1 MIPPREQDM
10 TGTHLLQGLMKWLT
24 HDEWRD
30 RFAEVYDGHLLPA
43 CDQTDL
49 DVKEIRSILGED
61 WFMRTVWG
69 CAFEDFLTR
78 DFEDGSNIVDDYL
91 KRRGWKEGASTRAY
105 MTALRTSVM
114 SLYEVSDIVRDTSF
128 RARDLVR
135 GGEPI
140 LISERSATRS
150 LKQWDR
156 IAIRIVQVGSRAQI
170 SGAVLPFDRDTS
182 EELLKLLRK
191 IAKRA
196 EKEKQ
201 SFADL
206 VGRGVENPAIANGF
220 SETAVLHAVTPTIT
234 AVWLIH
240 TIDRALGSQIPE
252 MCNAEGDE
260 LLFCTA
266 YYPFMAD
273 TRTDDIRS
281 ALRRCPELRQE
292 NATFWNWIGSGKPT
306 KALGVEKHPPKSQI
320 FITSLG
326 DGSLVLGGVEIKN
339 ESLVLSVNSR
349 ERCERG
355 CALLSK
361 RLGGLVG
368 QPLVEMQSIEQLMAS
383 QKAPRPS
390 KLDLSEKERSAI
402 IHDSLDRHY
411 CNLLDQPIPVLGNK
425 SPRAAV
431 RTAKGRIKV
440 VDWLKT
446 LENHAAKS
454 TGRSAEI
461 ANYSFSWLWTELGV
475 AELRR

>member
-1 MIPPREQDM
+1 M

-24 HDEWRD
+24 RDEWRD

-49 DVKEIRSILGED
+49 DVNEIRSILGED
-61 WFMRTVWG
+61 WFMGTVWG

-135 GGEPI
+135 GGKPI

-156 IAIRIVQVGSRAQI
+156 IATRVVQVGSQTQI
-170 SGAVLPFDRDTS
+170 SGAVLPFNRDTS

-201 SFADL
+201 SFADS

-240 TIDRALGSQIPE
+240 AIDRTLGSQIPE

-260 LLFCTA
+260 LLFCAA

-281 ALRRCPELRQE
+281 ALGRCPELRQE

-326 DGSLVLGGVEIKN
+326 DGSLVLGGVELKDKA
-339 ESLVLSVNSR
+339 LVLSVNSR
-349 ERCERG
+349 ERFDRG
-355 CALLSK
+355 RALLSK
-361 RLGGLVG
+361 TLGGLLG

-383 QKAPRPS
+383 QKAPLPS
-390 KLDLSEKERSAI
+390 KLDMSEEERSAI

-411 CNLLDQPIPVLGNK
+411 RNLLDQPIPVLGNK

-446 LENHAAKS
+446 LENYAAKS
-454 TGRSAEI
+454 PGRSAEI